1 MNTTLPNQDDK
12 TGVGAR
18 TGMPAMKVRT
28 AAAGSQPIVTK
39 SASVRETTAK
49 ERHRNIA
56 GAPYY
61 RGLHWDF

>member
-1 MNTTLPNQDDK
+1 MNTSLPNQGDK

-18 TGMPAMKVRT
+18 KRMPAMKVRT
-28 AAAGSQPIVTK
+28 VTAGGQPNVTK
-39 SASVRETTAK
+39 GACFRETTAE
-49 ERHRNIA
+49 ERRRNIA